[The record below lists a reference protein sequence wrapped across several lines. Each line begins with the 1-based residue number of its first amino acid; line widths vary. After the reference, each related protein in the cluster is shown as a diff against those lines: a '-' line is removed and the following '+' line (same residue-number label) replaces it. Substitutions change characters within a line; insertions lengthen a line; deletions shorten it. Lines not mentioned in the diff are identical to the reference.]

1 MNWSWQICST
11 RYEKLQL
18 RLRASQATLK
28 GVVMNHLTRVERFY
42 SSLSANLY
50 HDSQENVL
58 TLISINLEQHPA
70 WNIHFTSTFRA
81 FSQMMYHKHISDDL
95 GFHTNYVYLFLWL
108 GKGNWLRFPTLIGQA
123 LLSSFLSL
131 FLQFPSHTTASYNGM
146 WWDVAADCITSKTVL
161 SLFIK
166 GLPEPKGNI
175 FKFFKLIIHQG
186 CIKRFLTLFCTLLNS
201 NAWTWSSSFTL
212 IGYKS

>member
-18 RLRASQATLK
+18 RLRPSQATLK
-28 GVVMNHLTRVERFY
+28 GIVMNHLTRVERFY
-42 SSLSANLY
+42 SFLSVNLY
-50 HDSQENVL
+50 HDSQGNVL
-58 TLISINLEQHPA
+58 TLISINTRRE
-70 WNIHFTSTFRA
+70 IYI
-81 FSQMMYHKHISDDL
+81 SQAHLMYHKHISDDL

-108 GKGNWLRFPTLIGQA
+108 GKGYWLWFPTLIGQA

-161 SLFIK
+161 Y
-166 GLPEPKGNI
+166 
-175 FKFFKLIIHQG
+175 LIH
-186 CIKRFLTLFCTLLNS
+186 
-201 NAWTWSSSFTL
+201 
-212 IGYKS
+212 